1 MPVDVSAELEQSGYR
16 GRVVSIARRRDL
28 RDEIESRRREGLFD
42 ETVYQTYF
50 AHFVYDPPEELPEA
64 RSLIV
69 VASPQPQIRFTFEWR
84 ERRFRLAVPPTY
96 FHGTDEQVQDALAG
110 ALAREG
116 YRVEAAAVPKKLLAV
131 RSGLAAYGKNNVAYV
146 PGMGSFFRVAAFYS
160 DLPCPEDDWREP
172 AMLERC
178 RECDACLRAC
188 PAGAIAED
196 RFLLHA
202 ERCITFH
209 NEQPGEVPFP
219 AWLEPTWHDCIVGC
233 LRCQLAC
240 PENAEV
246 RRWLEEGAAFSAEE
260 TELLVAG
267 APLEQLPPGTA
278 EKIER
283 TNLAPFLSLLPRNLK
298 VIFERG
304 AGKNV

>member
-1 MPVDVSAELEQSGYR
+1 
-16 GRVVSIARRRDL
+16 
-28 RDEIESRRREGLFD
+28 
-42 ETVYQTYF
+42 
-50 AHFVYDPPEELPEA
+50 
-64 RSLIV
+64 LIV
-69 VASPQPQIRFTFEWR
+69 VAVPHPPSRFTFNWR
-84 ERRFRLAVPPTY
+84 GRRFRFLVPPTY
-96 FHGTDEQVQDALAG
+96 LRWRETDAEVERGLAEVLG
-110 ALAREG
+110 PEG
-116 YRVEAAAVPKKLLAV
+116 YRLAPAEVPTKLLAV

-146 PGMGSFFRVAAFYS
+146 PGMGSFFRLAAFYS
-160 DLPCPEDDWREP
+160 DLPCTEDDWREP

-246 RRWLEEGAAFSAEE
+246 RRLVEEGAAFSAEE

-267 APLEQLPPGTA
+267 APLERLPPGTA
-278 EKIER
+278 EKVER